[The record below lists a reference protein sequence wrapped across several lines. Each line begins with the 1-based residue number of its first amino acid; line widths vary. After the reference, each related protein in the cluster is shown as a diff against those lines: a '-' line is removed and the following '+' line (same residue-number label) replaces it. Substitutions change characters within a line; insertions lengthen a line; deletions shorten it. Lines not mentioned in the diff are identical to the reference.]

1 MALYLYHHILL
12 MLLLLLVASGAAAE
26 EVSSSSWEGTLNYT
40 AYASNQCQTS
50 IANGT
55 TTKIFK
61 LDIDD
66 SKLPNDISFFCETD
80 IIGNNTGYTK
90 VVFSGCNTEDEGSL
104 SFSFISCNDELC
116 SSCEDDWSPEF
127 TGYMTFNTARKLY
140 NNVGSCIDFV
150 GVTIDEEQIAT
161 DGSAGAILSDTN
173 TSSTA
178 ETTTVPSVFQTF
190 DIDTDLDTLQSYWNV
205 MFDNSCAFSDS
216 DVKSFITDD
225 GDMKEVNVWSE
236 RSTVDKEEDDSTTNS
251 TQEVT
256 GDWNGNE
263 KISSANSFGS
273 IDRVVVSLAL
283 SFVIMVV
290 Y

>member
-1 MALYLYHHILL
+1 MAPLYRHILL
-12 MLLLLLVASGAAAE
+12 LTVLSLVASGAAAE
-26 EVSSSSWEGTLNYT
+26 EDASWEGTLNYT
-40 AYASNQCQTS
+40 AYNEETCQNP
-50 IANGT
+50 IATGT

-90 VVFSGCNTEDEGSL
+90 VVFSGCNTENEGFL

-127 TGYMTFNTARKLY
+127 TGYMTFNTARTLY

-150 GVTIDEEQIAT
+150 GVTVDEEQIAT

-178 ETTTVPSVFQTF
+178 EEETTVPSVFQTF
-190 DIDTDLDTLQSYWNV
+190 DTDTELDTLQSYWNV
-205 MFDNSCAFSDS
+205 MFDNSCVFSDTE
-216 DVKSFITDD
+216 VKSFITN
-225 GDMKEVNVWSE
+225 GESEVNWSE
-236 RSTVDKEEDDSTTNS
+236 ISVVDNIEEEDGSTTNS
-251 TQEVT
+251 TREEVT

-263 KISSANSFGS
+263 NVSSVVRFG
-273 IDRVVVSLAL
+273 IDKAVISLAL
-283 SFVIMVV
+283 SFVMIV
-290 Y
+290 YYY

>member
-1 MALYLYHHILL
+1 MAPLYRHILL
-12 MLLLLLVASGAAAE
+12 LTVLSLVSSGAAAE
-26 EVSSSSWEGTLNYT
+26 EDASWEGTLNYT
-40 AYASNQCQTS
+40 AYNEETCQNP

-90 VVFSGCNTEDEGSL
+90 VVFSGCNTQDEGFL
-104 SFSFISCNDELC
+104 SFSFISCDDELC

-150 GVTIDEEQIAT
+150 GVTVDEEQIAT

-178 ETTTVPSVFQTF
+178 EEEATMVPSVFQTF
-190 DIDTDLDTLQSYWNV
+190 DTDTDLDTLQSYWNV
-205 MFDNSCAFSDS
+205 MFDNSCVFSDAE
-216 DVKSFITDD
+216 VKSFITSN
-225 GDMKEVNVWSE
+225 GDMSEVNWSE
-236 RSTVDKEEDDSTTNS
+236 RSTADEEEDDSTTNS
-251 TQEVT
+251 TREEVT

-263 KISSANSFGS
+263 KISSALSFG
-273 IDRVVVSLAL
+273 IERVVISMAL
-283 SFVIMVV
+283 FFVYMVV

>member
-1 MALYLYHHILL
+1 
-12 MLLLLLVASGAAAE
+12 
-26 EVSSSSWEGTLNYT
+26 
-40 AYASNQCQTS
+40 
-50 IANGT
+50 
-55 TTKIFK
+55 
-61 LDIDD
+61 
-66 SKLPNDISFFCETD
+66 
-80 IIGNNTGYTK
+80 
-90 VVFSGCNTEDEGSL
+90 
-104 SFSFISCNDELC
+104 
-116 SSCEDDWSPEF
+116 
-127 TGYMTFNTARKLY
+127 
-140 NNVGSCIDFV
+140 
-150 GVTIDEEQIAT
+150 
-161 DGSAGAILSDTN
+161 
-173 TSSTA
+173 
-178 ETTTVPSVFQTF
+178 
-190 DIDTDLDTLQSYWNV
+190 
-205 MFDNSCAFSDS
+205 MFDNSCAFSDA

>member
-1 MALYLYHHILL
+1 ML
-12 MLLLLLVASGAAAE
+12 LLLLLVASGAAAAE
-26 EVSSSSWEGTLNYT
+26 EASWEGTLNYT
-40 AYASNQCQTS
+40 AYNEETCQNP

-90 VVFSGCNTEDEGSL
+90 VVFSGCNTENEGFL
-104 SFSFISCNDELC
+104 SFSFISCDDELC

-140 NNVGSCIDFV
+140 NNVGSCFEYV
-150 GVTIDEEQIAT
+150 GVTIVEEQTA
-161 DGSAGAILSDTN
+161 DSAVGDILSDTN
-173 TSSTA
+173 TSSTTDA
-178 ETTTVPSVFQTF
+178 TAVVVPSVFQTF
-190 DIDTDLDTLQSYWNV
+190 DIGTDLDTLQSYWNV
-205 MFDNSCAFSDS
+205 MFDNSCVFSDAE
-216 DVKSFITDD
+216 VKAFITN
-225 GDMKEVNVWSE
+225 GESEVNWSE
-236 RSTVDKEEDDSTTNS
+236 RSVVDKDDSSTNNI

-263 KISSANSFGS
+263 KVSAAVSFG
-273 IDRVVVSLAL
+273 IGRVVVSLAL
-283 SFVIMVV
+283 SFVMIV

>member
-1 MALYLYHHILL
+1 MALYYRV
-12 MLLLLLVASGAAAE
+12 LLLKLLSCLSATSTVAAE
-26 EVSSSSWEGTLNYT
+26 EVSSSSSWEGTLNYT
-40 AYASNQCQTS
+40 AYASNQCQTP
-50 IANGT
+50 IATGT

-90 VVFSGCNTEDEGSL
+90 VVFSGCNTENEGFL
-104 SFSFISCNDELC
+104 SFSFISCDDELC

-150 GVTIDEEQIAT
+150 GVTVDEEQIAT

-173 TSSTA
+173 TSTA
-178 ETTTVPSVFQTF
+178 EEAMVPSVFQTF
-190 DIDTDLDTLQSYWNV
+190 DIGTDLNNLQSYWDV
-205 MFDNSCAFSDS
+205 MFDNSCVFSDTE
-216 DVKSFITDD
+216 VKSFITN
-225 GDMKEVNVWSE
+225 GESEVNWSE
-236 RSTVDKEEDDSTTNS
+236 RSAVDKEEDDSTTNI
-251 TQEVT
+251 TQEIT

-263 KISSANSFGS
+263 KVSSALTFG
-273 IDRVVVSLAL
+273 IGRVVISLAL
-283 SFVIMVV
+283 SFVYMVA
-290 Y
+290 YH